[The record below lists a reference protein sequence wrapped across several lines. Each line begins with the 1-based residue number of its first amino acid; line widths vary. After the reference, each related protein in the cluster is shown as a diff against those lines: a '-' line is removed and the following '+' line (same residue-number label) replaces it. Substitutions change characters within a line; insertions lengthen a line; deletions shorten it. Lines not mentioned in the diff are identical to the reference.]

1 MARIRTL
8 IMGAAGRDFHNFNVI
23 YRDNKAYEVI
33 AFTANQIP
41 NIDGRKYPSALAGK
55 LYPKGIPIFPQ
66 KDLDALIRKYRIDEV
81 VFSYSDVSYN
91 YLMSCSSIAN
101 AAGAHFKILGAD
113 PTMIRSKRPVISIC
127 AVRTGSGK
135 SQTTRRV
142 SSILKSFGLK
152 VAAIRHPMPYGD
164 LAKQRVQHFAQL
176 ADLKKHKC
184 TIEEI
189 EEYEPHI
196 VTGTII
202 YAGVDYEAIL
212 RQAEKEAD
220 VILWDGGNNDMPF
233 YKPDLHIVVADPL
246 RAGHELLYYPSEANL
261 RMADVVI
268 INKED
273 SADMKSTNLLR
284 DHIHQ
289 VNAKAVIVDA
299 ASPIFVEHPEKIIGK
314 RVLVVEDGPT
324 LTHGEMKFGAG
335 TVAAQKYGARM
346 IVDPRPYTSGS
357 ITETYKKY
365 PDIGVLLPAM
375 GYGSKQVKDLEA
387 TINRTPCDTVIIGTP
402 IDLHRIITIKKPS
415 VRVRYDLQEIGTP
428 NLDTLLQKFVKRMKL

>member
-164 LAKQRVQHFAQL
+164 LAKQRVQRFAQL

-402 IDLHRIITIKKPS
+402 IDLHRIINIKKPS

>member
-142 SSILKSFGLK
+142 SSIL
-152 VAAIRHPMPYGD
+152 
-164 LAKQRVQHFAQL
+164 
-176 ADLKKHKC
+176 
-184 TIEEI
+184 
-189 EEYEPHI
+189 
-196 VTGTII
+196 
-202 YAGVDYEAIL
+202 
-212 RQAEKEAD
+212 
-220 VILWDGGNNDMPF
+220 
-233 YKPDLHIVVADPL
+233 
-246 RAGHELLYYPSEANL
+246 
-261 RMADVVI
+261 
-268 INKED
+268 
-273 SADMKSTNLLR
+273 
-284 DHIHQ
+284 
-289 VNAKAVIVDA
+289 
-299 ASPIFVEHPEKIIGK
+299 
-314 RVLVVEDGPT
+314 
-324 LTHGEMKFGAG
+324 
-335 TVAAQKYGARM
+335 
-346 IVDPRPYTSGS
+346 
-357 ITETYKKY
+357 
-365 PDIGVLLPAM
+365 
-375 GYGSKQVKDLEA
+375 
-387 TINRTPCDTVIIGTP
+387 
-402 IDLHRIITIKKPS
+402 
-415 VRVRYDLQEIGTP
+415 
-428 NLDTLLQKFVKRMKL
+428 

>member
-55 LYPKGIPIFPQ
+55 LYPKGISIFPQ

-164 LAKQRVQHFAQL
+164 LAKQRVQRFAQL

-375 GYGSKQVKDLEA
+375 GYGSKQVKDLET

-402 IDLHRIITIKKPS
+402 IDLHRIINIKKPS